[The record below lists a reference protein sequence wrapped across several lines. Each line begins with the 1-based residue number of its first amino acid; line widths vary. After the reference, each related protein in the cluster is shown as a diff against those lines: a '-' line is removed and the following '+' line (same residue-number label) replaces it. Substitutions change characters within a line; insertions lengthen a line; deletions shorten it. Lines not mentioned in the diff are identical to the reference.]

1 MTNIEKCA
9 VEADRIATHW
19 RAVEREWSTPKGDL
33 QAVMTC
39 RAARHKAEAA
49 EEVAAAIRRI
59 EEIAA

>member
-1 MTNIEKCA
+1 MTKIEKCA
-9 VEADRIATHW
+9 AEADKVARHW
-19 RAVEREWSTPKGDL
+19 RSVEQEWSTPKGDL

>member
-9 VEADRIATHW
+9 EEADRIAAHW
-19 RAVEREWSTPKGDL
+19 REIEREWSTPKGDL

-49 EEVAAAIRRI
+49 EEVAAAIRQLD
-59 EEIAA
+59 EVAA

>member
-1 MTNIEKCA
+1 MTKIEKCA
-9 VEADRIATHW
+9 AQADRIANYW
-19 RAVEREWSTPKGDL
+19 RAVEREWSTPKSDL

-59 EEIAA
+59 KEIAA